1 MRSAEEWARAERLG
15 IKCARIMVMKLLEKA
30 RAAG

>member
-1 MRSAEEWARAERLG
+1 MDGLCLCGTFSLFNTARS
-15 IKCARIMVMKLLEKA
+15 VMKLLEKA